1 VEIKSKP
8 SPGNGCVPD
17 YRWVLWECR
26 LLSGGTQEILSNRFR
41 TALNDFN
48 GVEKVTLKIG
58 RIAVDCFTGERLD
71 YEDFLNAWATL
82 PEEPFRKLV
91 EQALIQTGIKVTP
104 IILGVAPTPTSAQ
117 VPWAFHRS
125 STGRATSILYTSRT
139 SLSASRS
146 CCSGPRPMGG

>member
-1 VEIKSKP
+1 MEIKSKP
-8 SPGNGCVPD
+8 SPGNGYVPD

-26 LLSGGTQEILSNRFR
+26 LLPGGTQEILSNRFR
-41 TALNDFN
+41 KALNDFN

-104 IILGVAPTPTSAQ
+104 IILGIAPTPTSAQ

-125 STGRATSILYTSRT
+125 STGRATSL
-139 SLSASRS
+139 AKSRS
-146 CCSGPRPMGG
+146 SPDQSSRPTPCP